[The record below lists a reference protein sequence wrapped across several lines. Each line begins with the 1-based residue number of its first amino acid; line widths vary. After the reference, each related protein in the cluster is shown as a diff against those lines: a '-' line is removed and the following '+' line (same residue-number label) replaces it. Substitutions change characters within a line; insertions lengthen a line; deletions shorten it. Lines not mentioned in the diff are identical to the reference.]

1 MKSKIFSLMTAAAVL
16 LASSILWSACTD
28 TWDDHYGTSDGS
40 DANNP
45 SLLANIAADPELSNF
60 YRLVQAIGVTD
71 QLASPQELTVW
82 APVGLT
88 SAQVDS
94 VIAVYETEQASGK
107 ADEDNK
113 AMTQFYENHVAL
125 YRRQVSSLTNDT
137 VAMLNGKYMS
147 LLGTSNTSGTLE
159 GNAFSGEV
167 DCYNGILYKA
177 DNIQTFF
184 PNIREYI
191 ELQADLDSVAD
202 FFVSYDEYELDEN
215 SSVAGGVVDGKTVY
229 LDSVT
234 NLKNDFL
241 TKYGYIQREDSSYYF
256 IVPTNDVWNAEYAK
270 YHPYYTYLSDQ
281 ENADSLSD
289 AQTKTDIL
297 CGRFFNI
304 SKSSKYNYNPAD
316 SLCNTQYN
324 VSQSHNP
331 RQNVYYKPET
341 GILSG
346 LEKVE
351 CSNGYVYIDDKGVID
366 PTTTFFGRSDIE
378 ASSARYYVTPTNT
391 TNNNETMNVS
401 PGTYVVQNTSEPAT
415 QQESEDIGDV
425 LEEEEGSGT
434 STSTGTAGDSKTF
447 NYITV
452 LAKTP
457 TQQTQMDYKIYNN
470 LANCYYNIYLVTV
483 PDYQTNLPLW
493 FTMSQC
499 VKTKAD
505 FDFTN
510 ASFTYFN
517 NPNPV
522 TAGSVDNSE
531 TILSQSNN
539 QRCYVA
545 SAEKVDT
552 ILIQAAVK
560 YSYSGVGLDD
570 EVVRLRISS
579 FGPASASSREK
590 IYTRTLRLNEIIM
603 VPFETEAEALAAAE
617 DIDAFNDDLL
627 EANKEN

>member
-137 VAMLNGKYMS
+137 VAMLNGKYMN
-147 LLGTSNTSGTLE
+147 LLGTSSTSGTLE

-191 ELQADLDSVAD
+191 ELQSNLDSVAN
-202 FFVSYDEYELDEN
+202 FFAYYDEYELDEN

-256 IVPTNDVWNAEYAK
+256 IVPTNDVWNTEYAK
-270 YHPYYTYLSDQ
+270 YYPYYTYTNNV
-281 ENADSLSD
+281 ENSDSLSD
-289 AQTKTDIL
+289 VQTKTDIL
-297 CGRFFNI
+297 CGRFFNM
-304 SKSSKYNYNPAD
+304 SKASKYNYNPTD

-351 CSNGYVYIDDKGVID
+351 CSNGYVYVDGKGVID
-366 PTTTFFGRSDIE
+366 PTSTFFGRSDIE
-378 ASSARYYVTPTNT
+378 ATSARFYEIPENSAGE
-391 TNNNETMNVS
+391 ETMIVS
-401 PGTYVVQNTSEPAT
+401 QGTYVAQNTSGPAT
-415 QQESEDIGDV
+415 PQEPEDGEDV
-425 LEEEEGSGT
+425 EEEEEDTDT
-434 STSTGTAGDSKTF
+434 SASTGADDNSKTF

-452 LAKTP
+452 LAKVS
-457 TQQTQMDYKIYNN
+457 TQHTQMTYKIYNN

-493 FTMSQC
+493 FTMAQC
-499 VKTKAD
+499 VQ
-505 FDFTN
+505 N
-510 ASFTYFN
+510 ANGTFPSSYTYFN

-522 TAGSVDNSE
+522 TEGSVENSE

-560 YSYSGVGLDD
+560 YSYAGVGLDD
-570 EVVRLRISS
+570 EVVRLQVSS

-603 VPFETEAEALAAAE
+603 VPFETEEEALAAAE